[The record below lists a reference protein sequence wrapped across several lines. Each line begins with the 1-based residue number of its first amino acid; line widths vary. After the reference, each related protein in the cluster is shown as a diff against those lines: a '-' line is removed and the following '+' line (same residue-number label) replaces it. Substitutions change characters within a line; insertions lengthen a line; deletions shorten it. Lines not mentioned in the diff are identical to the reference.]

1 MKKRDL
7 ITGIIFLTLTIAT
20 LIETRK
26 LPIGSPSQPQVGF
39 FPLVLA
45 LILGILSLVYLGKT
59 IRSKDEGGAPP
70 WVRGGGLRPLILT
83 TGVLFLYAFSFEPL
97 GYLITTLLLIGFL
110 VGAFRTKKWWV
121 VITVALIS
129 TGVSYLLFD
138 TLLKASL
145 PKGLLEGVLR

>member
-70 WVRGGGLRPLILT
+70 WVSGGGLRPLILT